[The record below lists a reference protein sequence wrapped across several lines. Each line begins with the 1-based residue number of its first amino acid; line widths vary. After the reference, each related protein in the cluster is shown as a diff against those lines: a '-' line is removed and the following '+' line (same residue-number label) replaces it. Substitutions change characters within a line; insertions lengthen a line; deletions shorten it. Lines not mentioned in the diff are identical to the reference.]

1 MFTITSLLVPTDF
14 SNNAKRALHLAIEVA
29 KGNDAVLHILHV
41 VEPVVYP
48 ADWNY
53 AQVGF
58 ADLEQDLVQSSDEEL
73 KALAAEAEKQG
84 VTVITACRRGR
95 ASEEICNYAKD
106 FSTSIITIGTHGH
119 SGLGHL
125 IFGSTTERVLK
136 KAPCPVLSV
145 RLDIP
150 E

>member
-1 MFTITSLLVPTDF
+1 M
-14 SNNAKRALHLAIEVA
+14 
-29 KGNDAVLHILHV
+29 

-58 ADLEQDLVQSSDEEL
+58 ADLEQDLVQSSDSEL
-73 KALAAEAEKQG
+73 KTLAEEAEKQG
-84 VTVITACRRGR
+84 LTVVTASKRGR
-95 ASEEICNYAKD
+95 ASDEICSYAKD
-106 FSTSIITIGTHGH
+106 FGISIITIGTHGH

-125 IFGSTTERVLK
+125 LFGSTTERVLK

-145 RLDIP
+145 RLDNP